1 MAHADV
7 DLRKLRYF
15 VALAEELNFGR
26 AAERLHIAQPVLS
39 RQIQALEKELDAQL
53 FVRDK
58 RRTRLTPAGEQLVT
72 EAELVLAGAEALR
85 RRVAQAARAVDTLTV
100 GFMPGLTVTG
110 PVRALGEAHPG
121 LTVEVLR
128 TNWTDQVSV
137 LHDGRVD
144 VGYMRLPVDSAGLEL
159 RPLFG
164 ERRMAV
170 LPADHRLAGETS
182 VNITDLADER
192 LLQHPDSVP
201 EWGRVSRMSRGPRE
215 RGETPAS
222 ETRSVEEK
230 LEHVAAGRGF
240 SILPES
246 TAAYYQRPDVVCVP
260 ILDIPP
266 NEVALAWVAAR
277 HHPLIGEFVEL
288 AVAMR

>member
-1 MAHADV
+1 MGHADV

-15 VALAEELNFGR
+15 VAVAEELNFSR
-26 AAERLHIAQPVLS
+26 AAQRLHIAQPVLS

-58 RRTRLTPAGEQLVT
+58 RRTRLTPAGEQLVAD
-72 EAELVLAGAEALR
+72 AELVLAGAEALR
-85 RRVAQAARAVDTLTV
+85 RRVAQAARAVDTFTV

-128 TNWTDQVSV
+128 TSWNDQVSV

-144 VGYMRLPVDSAGLEL
+144 VGYVRLPIDPTGLEV

-170 LPADHRLAGETS
+170 LHSDHRLAGETS
-182 VNITDLADER
+182 VNIGDLADEH

-201 EWGRVSRMSRGPRE
+201 EWGRVARELRE
-215 RGETPAS
+215 RRETPVPEAH
-222 ETRSVEEK
+222 SVEEK
-230 LEHVAAGRGF
+230 LEHVAAGRGI

-246 TAAYYQRPDVVCVP
+246 TATYYQRPDVACVP

-266 NEVALAWVAAR
+266 SEVALAWVSAR
-277 HHPLIGEFVEL
+277 HDPLIGEFVEL
-288 AVAMR
+288 AGATR

>member
-1 MAHADV
+1 MANADV

-15 VALAEELNFGR
+15 VAVAEELNFGR

-85 RRVAQAARAVDTLTV
+85 RRVAQAARAVDTFTV

-128 TNWTDQVSV
+128 TNWNDQVSV

-144 VGYMRLPVDSAGLEL
+144 VGYVRLPVDSAGLEL

-170 LPADHRLAGETS
+170 LPTDHRLAGETS
-182 VNITDLADER
+182 VNIADLADEH

-201 EWGRVSRMSRGPRE
+201 EWGRVARRQRE
-215 RGETPAS
+215 RGETPVA

-246 TAAYYQRPDVVCVP
+246 TATYYQRPDVVCVP

-266 NEVALAWVAAR
+266 NEVALAWVPAR
-277 HHPLIGEFVEL
+277 HNPLIGEFVEL